1 MAKPKLFVEQTK
13 IRAEARRESL
23 HTISGLGRKW
33 VFALAVARIIR
44 EYTADASP
52 EYVFDAL
59 YDVDSLTATVA
70 YSTAFN
76 KTREYAEKAYD
87 TWNVRRIA
95 EEANHAAT
103 PGN

>member
-1 MAKPKLFVEQTK
+1 MAKPKLSPNQTLT
-13 IRAEARRESL
+13 RAEARRESL

-33 VFALAVARIIR
+33 VFALAVARILR
-44 EYTADASP
+44 GYTVDASP

-59 YDVDSLTATVA
+59 YDVNSLTATVA

-76 KTREYAEKAYD
+76 KTREYAEKAYNA
-87 TWNVRRIA
+87 WNVRRIA